1 MWNTSAVRANKRRI
15 RMRRP
20 SHVLVSALVLGLFS
34 CSESPTEPDSGSA
47 FSAKIA
53 NGELHL
59 TLPLEQRANWEWNL
73 AGTAEGEL
81 EYKWTGIVTNGSH
94 RYELGFFKW
103 KLPGSILENGTF
115 EQLLQDGQSDI
126 FELDPSGAGVLVPG
140 GGVAAY
146 AAADSLVLRVNN
158 PESLALLTSEHPT
171 EITLTR
177 SERGEMSLT
186 RTVPLV
192 YQE

>member
-1 MWNTSAVRANKRRI
+1 M
-15 RMRRP
+15 RMRIL
-20 SHVLVSALVLGLFS
+20 SHVLVAAALPLGLSS
-34 CSESPTEPDSGSA
+34 CGDSPTEPGSGSG
-47 FSAKIA
+47 FSAKVA

-59 TLPLEQRANWEWNL
+59 TLPLQDRANWEWNQVG
-73 AGTAEGEL
+73 AAEGAL

-103 KLPGSILENGTF
+103 KLPGTTPENGTF

-140 GGVAAY
+140 GEVAAY
-146 AAADSLVLRVNN
+146 AAADSLVRVND
-158 PESLALLTSEHPT
+158 PESLALLTSEHPN

-177 SERGEMSLT
+177 VERGQVSIT
-186 RTVPLV
+186 QTVPLV
-192 YQE
+192 YQQ